1 MMLLA
6 LIILHGRMNPKE
18 ARIVGTVHDAILFE
32 IRDDVVDKWVKVI
45 RHTMEN
51 LPLKK
56 KFGAELSVPVKV
68 DITVGTHWGEG
79 TTPA

>member
-6 LIILHGRMNPKE
+6 LTMLHSMMPPDE
-18 ARIVGTVHDAILFE
+18 ARIVGTVHDSILFE
-32 IRDDVVDKWVKVI
+32 IREDVVDKWVPVI
-45 RHTMEN
+45 RQTMEH

-56 KFGAELSVPVKV
+56 KFGVELTVPIKV

-79 TTPA
+79 TAA